1 MTAAI
6 EVQGL
11 RYAWPGQP
19 PLLDVAEL
27 SIERGAKVFLHGP
40 SGSGKSTLLALL
52 GGVRQAD
59 AGELRILGTSLAA
72 MGGARRDR
80 FRADHIGFVF
90 QLFNLLPYLDVR
102 GNVLLPCRF
111 SASRA
116 ARARARHA
124 DLHTHADALLEALDL
139 PPDVRA
145 RRVESLSVG
154 QQQRVAVARA
164 LAGAP
169 ELVICD
175 EPTSALDSDTRQRF
189 LDLLFQCVHEAGSTL
204 VFVSHDRELAT
215 RFDRTLAL
223 AELNRA
229 GSTRAAA

>member
-1 MTAAI
+1 MNPAI

-19 PLLDVAEL
+19 PLLDLPEL
-27 SIERGAKVFLHGP
+27 RIARGEKLFLHGP

-59 AGELRILGTSLAA
+59 AGVLRILGTSLAA
-72 MGGARRDR
+72 LGGARRDR

-111 SASRA
+111 SRSRA
-116 ARARARHA
+116 ARARARHGSLPA
-124 DLHTHADALLEALDL
+124 HADALLEALDL
-139 PPDVRA
+139 PAALRT
-145 RRVESLSVG
+145 RRVDALSVG

-175 EPTSALDSDTRQRF
+175 EPTSALDTDTRQRF
-189 LDLLFQCVHEAGSTL
+189 IDLLFQCVHEAGSTL
-204 VFVSHDRELAT
+204 VFVSHDRDLAA
-215 RFDRTLAL
+215 RFDRTLGL
-223 AELNRA
+223 TDLNQA
-229 GSTRAAA
+229 GATRTSP